1 MKIFKIFA
9 LAAMMFG
16 MVACD
21 NGEETPEPPFKGNTG
36 YMGTV
41 SVVVDGATV
50 DTPDTA
56 VGIEPR
62 NDGSMLMDIKFGAV
76 KFVPA
81 MPALDITV
89 PNVSYTIEDGVAKL
103 SGSNIIPI
111 CMGGEF
117 PMYTVTTLTGTV
129 DPSTI
134 KLDLNFGQ
142 YPTKYVG
149 NKLKVE

>member
-1 MKIFKIFA
+1 MKLIKLFA
-9 LAAMMFG
+9 IAAMAFG
-16 MVACD
+16 LVACD
-21 NGEETPEPPFKGNTG
+21 NGEETLEPPFKGNTG
-36 YMGTV
+36 YVGTV

-89 PNVSYTIEDGVAKL
+89 PNVSYTLEDGVAKL

-134 KLDLNFGQ
+134 KLDLNFGP

-149 NKLKVE
+149 YKLMDE

>member
-1 MKIFKIFA
+1 MKLIKLFA
-9 LAAMMFG
+9 IAAMAFG
-16 MVACD
+16 LVACD
-21 NGEETPEPPFKGNTG
+21 NGEETLEPPFKGNTG
-36 YMGTV
+36 YVGTV

-89 PNVSYTIEDGVAKL
+89 PSVSYTLEDGVAKL

-149 NKLKVE
+149 YKLMDE